1 MNCGRGFPAART
13 SARDRIC
20 VPLKGLREVDRVPGA
35 RLFRSAAE
43 RSLITRTD
51 RGAKDAALRRN
62 NARKTAAALDRTV
75 APKLDRRIRI
85 PLDK

>member
-13 SARDRIC
+13 SAGDRIC
-20 VPLKGLREVDRVPGA
+20 VPLKGLREVNRAPGA

-43 RSLITRTD
+43 RSLITRPD
-51 RGAKDAALRRN
+51 RSAPDVAIRRN

-75 APKLDRRIRI
+75 GLKLDRRIRM